1 MWHDRLGAQHNLQ
14 SSSNPNSRPISPLPR
29 RVSSQ
34 RGSPYITSQ
43 SRSGRGSETSLV
55 SSNSDTGSSVSLLR
69 GSARPN
75 GGQLGTSSL
84 RQTTTVDDGSESL
97 SVLGKILGS
106 EVAPEPAESSSAA
119 SPVTQLEDLFSST
132 ITQEDLEAEFD
143 FGGVSLREF
152 LAQGDD
158 GSPSA
163 GVHRSQTVEECM
175 WFPPSIPL
183 RLALCDDYHQDE
195 PVRWL
200 AADTCDRREL

>member
-1 MWHDRLGAQHNLQ
+1 MWLDRLGAQHNLQ
-14 SSSNPNSRPISPLPR
+14 SPSNPNSRPISPLPR

-43 SRSGRGSETSLV
+43 SRSARGSETSLL

-69 GSARPN
+69 GSGRPN

-97 SVLGKILGS
+97 AVLGKILGS
-106 EVAPEPAESSSAA
+106 EVTTERAELSGAP
-119 SPVTQLEDLFSST
+119 SPVPQLEDLFSST
-132 ITQEDLEAEFD
+132 ITQEDLEIEFD

-152 LAQGDD
+152 IAQGDD

-175 WFPPSIPL
+175 WIPL
-183 RLALCDDYHQDE
+183 LLPGRPVTTIQIYLA
-195 PVRWL
+195 P
-200 AADTCDRREL
+200 ADTTT